1 MERSKKGLLAAIY
14 TLQFGYG
21 LTVTMIAPL
30 AALILADFG
39 ITTAEGGLLTTFLS
53 AGGLAATLGTLV
65 FGDRYPKLPVFGA
78 GYLLFSAALLCVVG
92 APSYAVL
99 LALMLAAGLGSKL
112 VDTLANPV
120 LADAFPKDGSKYL
133 NYLHMSIGVGAFAG
147 PVLLAALLSAGLG
160 WRTAF
165 ACIGAFCGV
174 LLAAFSPALLRC
186 MRESAAAAR
195 TSSESAHDAAQKA
208 AESTAAA
215 QVSGGK
221 AAVALL
227 CAVTFFYQGHQ
238 IIVNNWGALYAERA
252 LGLSAGAASF
262 ATAALWAGI
271 ILSRFLC
278 AKFARPEW
286 TMRIIFWGN
295 LAGGVLLTA
304 AVPTGNAFLV
314 YAALVCAGLGGGAVI
329 PLAVAK
335 LCAMFPKNSGRV
347 SSLVFL
353 TLVVSPML
361 FPPLSGRLA
370 DVLGFP
376 WAMGLSGLCLLAAA
390 VFSFFAMRAID
401 RR

>member
-1 MERSKKGLLAAIY
+1 MDRSKKGLLAAIY

-39 ITTAEGGLLTTFLS
+39 ISTAEGGLLTTFLS
-53 AGGLAATLGTLV
+53 VGGLAATLGTLV
-65 FGDRYPKLPVFGA
+65 FGDRYPKLPVYGA

-186 MRESAAAAR
+186 MRGSAAAAR
-195 TSSESAHDAAQKA
+195 TSRGTPREAAQ
-208 AESTAAA
+208 EAA
-215 QVSGGK
+215 QDAIPVTGGK

-278 AKFARPEW
+278 ARFARPAW

-304 AVPTGNAFLV
+304 AAPTGNAFLV

-370 DVLGFP
+370 DVCGFS

-401 RR
+401 R